1 MLLKLSVIEIKHQ
14 FKRITFYV
22 FVLLTALFVFI
33 QIREFEMWSKHPDE
47 QEDIY
52 LLADQMIGDPK
63 QPDEMATQKGVY
75 ELLQRA
81 VESKKIMVQG
91 LIINKEKRLSE
102 EQIKLIKEVMQKISP
117 EGKEIWTEEDLHLSG
132 EEFEKIIDDLDEKLG
147 GRTVITKERRISWM
161 PYQPKS
167 HEKCVEDKERLVE
180 LGFTSLMAKMFS
192 DYYGISLSMLTVFL
206 SAFIFYRDRRSR
218 ILELI
223 CSRPVGGVTYVFSK
237 FIGMCIPI
245 FASIMAVAC
254 IPTFYAIKMKLE
266 GYNVNIFAY
275 FSTFAVWLFP
285 GVMFVVALS
294 MMVSLLSNSPIAAI
308 GVQYIIFFLTVM
320 PLYGDYS
327 LSKVFIRHNTLEPLM
342 NPQAFYINRIFIFV
356 MSIAI
361 TFITAGIWQR
371 KRRRIGERIK

>member
-1 MLLKLSVIEIKHQ
+1 MLLKLSVIEMKHQ

-22 FVLLTALFVFI
+22 FALLTAIFVFT
-33 QIREFEMWSKHPDE
+33 QIGEFEMWAKHPDE

-52 LLADQMIGDPK
+52 LLANQMIRDSR
-63 QPDEMATQKGVY
+63 QLDEVTAQKGVY

-81 VESKKIMVQG
+81 IESRKIIVQG
-91 LIINKEKRLSE
+91 LIINKERKLSE
-102 EQIKLIKEVMQKISP
+102 EQITLIKEVMQKISP
-117 EGKEIWTEEDLHLSG
+117 EGKGILTEENLNLSG
-132 EEFEKIIDDLDEKLG
+132 EEFERIIDELDEKLG
-147 GRTVITKERRISWM
+147 GRTVITKERRISWI
-161 PYQPKS
+161 PHQPKS
-167 HEKCVEDKERLVE
+167 YEQCVADKERLVG
-180 LGFTSLMAKMFS
+180 LGFTSLMAQMFC

-206 SAFIFYRDRRSR
+206 SAFMFYRDRRSR
-218 ILELI
+218 ILELV
-223 CSRPVGGVTYVFSK
+223 CSRPVGGVSYVFSK

-266 GYNVNIFAY
+266 GYDVNVFAY

-308 GVQYIIFFLTVM
+308 GVQYVIFFLTVM

-356 MSIAI
+356 MSIII

-371 KRRRIGERIK
+371 KRRHIGERIK